1 MSEWDDKLFWGFIKL
16 ILNKEV
22 PHFII
27 NIVIYFWET
36 VLTAMVFLWK
46 SRCRSQDK
54 SRCRSQDKSLAS
66 VPDLGSDSGSGS
78 LIFGLSF
85 CLVCTYTHDVCLL
98 CTLIVCVPGSGCGIL
113 HQLDR
118 PESGSQAARR
128 ERDQQQMRVGVCVNL
143 ASTNLSCA
151 NSQMRSSG
159 RARAL
164 ASV

>member
-1 MSEWDDKLFWGFIKL
+1 MPEPGQKSGF
-16 ILNKEV
+16 
-22 PHFII
+22 
-27 NIVIYFWET
+27 
-36 VLTAMVFLWK
+36 
-46 SRCRSQDK
+46 
-54 SRCRSQDKSLAS
+54 
-66 VPDLGSDSGSGS
+66 GSGS
-78 LIFGLSF
+78 RVRLRFRFFDLWAVLLFGLYIYS
-85 CLVCTYTHDVCLL
+85 THDVCLL
-98 CTLIVCVPGSGCGIL
+98 STLIVCVPGSGCGIL